1 MTEQYFEMLWDCPQ
15 CDAKD
20 LLSKTHRHCPSC
32 GAAQDPERR
41 HFPRPDQEVEALGHR
56 FVGVDWHC
64 GYCEAPN
71 SAAAAFCINCGGPQD
86 GAAKVKLVQEPAAT
100 APSVAPPPKVPPPPK
115 SGLPWFKLI
124 LIFLLLAGVGL
135 GYLFFSK
142 HDEQVTVV
150 DKTWNRQVDVER
162 FMAVRDSAWCD
173 AMPADAY
180 QITRSREQRST
191 RQIPDGQDCVDVR
204 ADAGD
209 GTFSKRQECTPRYRE
224 EPQYDMKCSFRV
236 NRWRL
241 ARTDRLVG
249 DARLAP
255 AWPTPMLANNLLGS
269 NSLGGERLGARREV
283 YSVRLQSSQGRSW
296 DCPLNAQSWPQLEQ
310 GQTLALRVRGT
321 GGADCDSLLMR
332 Q

>member
-32 GAAQDPERR
+32 GAAQDPARR
-41 HFPRPDQEVEALGHR
+41 HFPRPDQEVEVLGHR

-71 SAAAAFCINCGGPQD
+71 SAAAAFCINCGGPQE
-86 GAAKVKLVQEPAAT
+86 GAAKVKLVQEPTAT
-100 APSVAPPPKVPPPPK
+100 VPPVAPPPKVPLPPK

-150 DKTWNRQVDVER
+150 DKTWNRQIDVER
-162 FMAVRDSAWCD
+162 FTAVRDSAWCD

-180 QITRSREQRST
+180 QISRSREQRST

-204 ADAGD
+204 ADVGD
-209 GTFSKRQECTPRYRE
+209 GTFSKRRECTPRYRE

-236 NRWRL
+236 NRWRSG
-241 ARTDRLVG
+241 AHRPAGGRCPPG
-249 DARLAP
+249 PGMAHAHAGQQP
-255 AWPTPMLANNLLGS
+255 AWQATAWAANAWVPDVRFTVS
-269 NSLGGERLGARREV
+269 DSSPARV
-283 YSVRLQSSQGRSW
+283 
-296 DCPLNAQSWPQLEQ
+296 A
-310 GQTLALRVRGT
+310 AGT
-321 GGADCDSLLMR
+321 AP
-332 Q
+332 